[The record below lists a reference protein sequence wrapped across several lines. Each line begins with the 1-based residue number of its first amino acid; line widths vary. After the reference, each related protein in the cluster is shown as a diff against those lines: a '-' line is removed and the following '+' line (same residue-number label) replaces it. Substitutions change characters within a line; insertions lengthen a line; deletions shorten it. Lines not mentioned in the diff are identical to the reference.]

1 MQETFMFISMQKIN
15 LTTHFF
21 LKTLKRNPI
30 IVILGDLGMPGH
42 THVKR
47 QYQFEVSF
55 DGYLQDKNHLHPQ
68 RFSGDVAKICKLL
81 TLGTLGMPGYADLK

>member
-47 QYQFEVSF
+47 
-55 DGYLQDKNHLHPQ
+55 
-68 RFSGDVAKICKLL
+68 
-81 TLGTLGMPGYADLK
+81 